1 MGLKLYNTLNRSKET
16 FEPLEKGRVGMYA
29 CGPTVYNFAHIGNLR
44 TYIFNDILRRVL
56 LKNGY
61 KLKHV
66 MNITD
71 VGHLA
76 SDADEGEDKMLL
88 GAQRENKSVWEIAR
102 LYEEAFFE
110 DTDKLNVQ
118 KPEVLCRATEH
129 IKDMIDMEKKIEER
143 GFAYFAGGNLY
154 LDTSRIKDYGKLGRQ
169 KLEDLQHGA
178 RAEIDRNKKNSTDF
192 VLWFTKSKFKDQEM
206 KWESPWGTGY
216 PGWHIECC
224 AMSSKYLG
232 EQFDIH
238 TGGIDHIPVHHT
250 NEIAQAEA
258 ATGKKPWVKYWMHGE
273 FLVMDKGKMS
283 KSSGEFL
290 TLQKLEEKGF
300 DPLSFRF
307 FCLGAHYRKQ
317 LMFSWEAI
325 EGASQGYRSL
335 RNRIAELKKSDTSFE
350 KDNIKSFYNRE
361 FIELINDDLNI
372 PQALALLN
380 DMIRDGRIGSNE
392 KLDLIA
398 GFDEVFGLDL
408 LEDEEVD
415 VPGDILM
422 LIEEREKARGDRN
435 FELSDRYR
443 DEIRDKGFSVKDTKD
458 GPVIEKL

>member
-1 MGLKLYNTLNRSKET
+1 MGLKLYNTLNRSKED
-16 FEPLEKGRVGMYA
+16 FEPLEEGRVGMYS
-29 CGPTVYNFAHIGNLR
+29 CGPTVYNFAHIGNIR
-44 TYIFNDILRRVL
+44 TYVFNDILRRVL

-71 VGHLA
+71 VGHLS

-88 GAQRENKSVWEIAR
+88 GAKRENKSVWEIAR
-102 LYEEAFFE
+102 FYEEAFFE
-110 DTDKLNVQ
+110 DTIKLNIQ
-118 KPEVLCRATEH
+118 KPEIICRATEH
-129 IKDMIDMEKKIEER
+129 IKDMIEMEKKIEER

-154 LDTSRIKDYGKLGRQ
+154 LDTSRIDDYGKLARL

-178 RAEIDRNKKNSTDF
+178 RTEIDKNKKTETDF
-192 VLWFTKSKFKDQEM
+192 VLWFTKSKFKDREM

-224 AMSSKYLG
+224 AMSSRYLG

-258 ATGKKPWVKYWMHGE
+258 ATGKKPWVKYWLHGE

-283 KSSGEFL
+283 KSSSEFI
-290 TLQKLEEKGF
+290 TLQKLEEKGYE
-300 DPLSFRF
+300 PLAFRF
-307 FCLGAHYRKQ
+307 LCLGAHYRKQ

-325 EGASQGYRSL
+325 EGASLGYRSL
-335 RNRIAELKKSDTSFE
+335 RNRVTELKKSDKSFDE
-350 KDNIKSFYNRE
+350 DNTRDFYNRE

-380 DMIRDGRIGSNE
+380 DMIKDSRIGSIE

-398 GFDEVFGLDL
+398 GFDEIFGLNL
-408 LEDEEVD
+408 LEDEQVD
-415 VPGDILM
+415 VPGDVLM
-422 LIEEREKARGDRN
+422 LIEEREKARNDRN
-435 FELSDRYR
+435 YELSDRYR
-443 DEIRDKGFSVKDTKD
+443 DEIREKGFSVKDTKG